1 MVPYNFS
8 CLAVN
13 DLLRGRPLDDVV
25 DQLPELW
32 ENCLRVRDDIKVSY
46 KRNES
51 FQKCNGILGMSLF
64 WLNFIGQDV
73 IY

>member
-1 MVPYNFS
+1 MGIEYKFFNS

-32 ENCLRVRDDIKVSY
+32 ETCLRVRDDIKVH
-46 KRNES
+46 
-51 FQKCNGILGMSLF
+51 I
-64 WLNFIGQDV
+64 
-73 IY
+73 

>member
-1 MVPYNFS
+1 MRQENLHTVLFVLYS

-32 ENCLRVRDDIKVSY
+32 ENCLRVRDDIKV
-46 KRNES
+46 
-51 FQKCNGILGMSLF
+51 C
-64 WLNFIGQDV
+64 
-73 IY
+73 

>member
-1 MVPYNFS
+1 MDKNIYCPILTISFFSIYIS

-32 ENCLRVRDDIKVSY
+32 ETCLRVRDDIKVFEYSSIWNVD
-46 KRNES
+46 R
-51 FQKCNGILGMSLF
+51 L
-64 WLNFIGQDV
+64 
-73 IY
+73 